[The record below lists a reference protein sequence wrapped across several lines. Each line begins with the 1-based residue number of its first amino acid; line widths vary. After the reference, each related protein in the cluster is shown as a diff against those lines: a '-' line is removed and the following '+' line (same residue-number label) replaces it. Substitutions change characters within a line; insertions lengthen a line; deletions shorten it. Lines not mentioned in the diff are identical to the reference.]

1 MEVGAPLA
9 SLTYRTAGRLGSA
22 CRLFPTECPGAGANV
37 SPGAFGKSGAPRR
50 PTRNRIAVDSAAK
63 LGL

>member
-1 MEVGAPLA
+1 VEMGAPLA

-22 CRLFPTECPGAGANV
+22 CRLFPTGRPGAGANV
-37 SPGAFGKSGAPRR
+37 SPGAFGKSGAPRG
-50 PTRNRIAVDSAAK
+50 PARNRIAVDTTLA